1 MNPDELRSRIAA
13 FPGWHYQFDLDGITT
28 PIWSEISIT
37 RHEKRGRYFFDTLVR
52 LCGGS
57 LKGRRVLDLGCN
69 AGWWSLKAIEA
80 GCDFVA
86 GIDGRQMH
94 IDQANLI
101 FEAKRVDPAR
111 YQFTVGNVV
120 AEPWPAD
127 DFDVVLCLGL
137 LYHISKPVELME
149 RISGVNN
156 DLLVVDTEI
165 IDVGGSYWLSH
176 RESLKEPWNAV
187 DFEIVLIPSR
197 RAVMDLAGQF
207 GYTVVPLPPNMTRCP
222 GVTDYLRGER
232 LAFMC
237 AKRTDLSGLAP
248 DRGDSRLSHP
258 GAGLRKSLRTARR
271 WYRPPHLP
279 CGAAAPGP
287 DAQHLHRKE

>member
-13 FPGWHYQFDLDGITT
+13 FPGWHYQFSFDGVTT
-28 PIWSEISIT
+28 PIWDERAIT
-37 RHEKRGRYFFDTLVR
+37 RHEE
-52 LCGGS
+52 
-57 LKGRRVLDLGCN
+57 RRVLDLGCN

-94 IDQANLI
+94 IDQANLV

-120 AEPWPAD
+120 TASWPAG

-149 RISGVNN
+149 RISDINT
-156 DLLVVDTEI
+156 DLLVIDTEI
-165 IDVGGSYWLSH
+165 IDVGGSYWLSR
-176 RESLKEPWNAV
+176 RESLGEPWNAV
-187 DFEIVLIPSR
+187 DFETVLIPSR
-197 RAVMDLAGQF
+197 QAVIDLAGQF
-207 GYTVVPLPPNMTRCP
+207 GYTVVPLAPNPTSCHGMS
-222 GVTDYLRGER
+222 DYLQGTR

-237 AKRTDLSGLAP
+237 AKRASLSGLAP
-248 DRGDSRLSHP
+248 DRGDSRPSHLD
-258 GAGLRKSLRTARR
+258 AALRKSLRTARTVLSTPALTAR
-271 WYRPPHLP
+271 SRRARSGYRD
-279 CGAAAPGP
+279 AP
-287 DAQHLHRKE
+287 